1 MTLRLAVATLLL
13 LIFAIP
19 SEAGFFSLR
28 RKPRQPRQQPK
39 AAHYGMSKEQ
49 RSSQIA
55 KARAKAEKTRAK
67 QQRARR

>member
-1 MTLRLAVATLLL
+1 MTLRLVVATLLL

-28 RKPRQPRQQPK
+28 RRPRQPKQAKPAQ
-39 AAHYGMSKEQ
+39 YGMSSQQ

-55 KARAKAEKTRAK
+55 KARAKAEKTRAR
-67 QQRARR
+67 QQRSRR